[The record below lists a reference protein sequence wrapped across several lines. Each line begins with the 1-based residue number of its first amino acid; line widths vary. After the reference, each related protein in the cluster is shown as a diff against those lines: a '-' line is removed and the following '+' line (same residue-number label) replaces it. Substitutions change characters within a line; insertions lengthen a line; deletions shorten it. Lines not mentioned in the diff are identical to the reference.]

1 MEQIYYLFLM
11 CICAVGIFFAGVYAK
26 RLAAFYKRL
35 FIRTKRKSS
44 LEQRVEQLEI
54 LYAQRERDRK
64 TKVRAQVIEYLN
76 ELKK

>member
-11 CICAVGIFFAGVYAK
+11 CITAVGTFFAGVYAK

-35 FIRTKRKSS
+35 FTRTKRKST
-44 LEQRVEQLEI
+44 LEQRVEQLET

-64 TKVRAQVIEYLN
+64 SKVRKQVLEYLN